1 MSAEELLDY
10 DPSDGLEEIG
20 PIDPFDVNE
29 SK

>member
-20 PIDPFDVNE
+20 PIDGFDVNE